1 MNAPRITLVIVALL
15 AFVAEP
21 GQAETAALTATQKT
35 RPVPNAAKSAK
46 VALPAAAPPQRVVI
60 PHTDYAVTV
69 GAGAPAQRGSPPAP
83 ALLQAI
89 ATWLSVSFGLPGI
102 DSLPAVRLERTER
115 ITTFHFTG
123 ILSDDPRDMA
133 LVPKGQRE
141 VVAAYDP
148 LAQAIYLPERWTGSS
163 ADELSM
169 LVHEMV
175 HHVQLRA
182 RMRYECAQ
190 ASERLAYDAQEK
202 WLQMFGRSLDTAFQI
217 DPFTLL
223 VSTRCFV

>member
-1 MNAPRITLVIVALL
+1 MNAPCTTLVIFALL
-15 AFVAEP
+15 AFAAEP
-21 GQAETAALTATQKT
+21 GHAETAALITPQKT
-35 RPVPNAAKSAK
+35 RPVANAAKAAK
-46 VALPAAAPPQRVVI
+46 VSMPAAALPQRLVI

-69 GAGAPAQRGSPPAP
+69 GAAAPAQRGAPPPP

-89 ATWLSVSFGLPGI
+89 VTWLSVSFGLPGI
-102 DSLPAVRLERTER
+102 DSIPAVRLERAER

-123 ILSDDPRDMA
+123 VLSDDPRDMA
-133 LVPKGQRE
+133 LVPKGRRE

-148 LAQAIYLPERWTGSS
+148 LAQAIYLPERWTGAS
-163 ADELSM
+163 ADELSI

-182 RMRYECAQ
+182 RMRYECEQ

-202 WLQMFGRSLDTAFQI
+202 WLQLFGRSLDAAFQI

-223 VSTRCFV
+223 VSTQCFV